1 MRSLFGENYKN
12 VIILFL
18 VIALC
23 NFREIALCKFG
34 NRKFVIKINSK
45 TITASSLRFGHLIEV
60 G

>member
-34 NRKFVIKINSK
+34 NLKFVIKIYRK
-45 TITASSLRFGHLIEV
+45 LLQRVASDLAT
-60 G
+60 